1 MKANILLCTL
11 GASWAVIPE
20 VYGFLA
26 PDRLPL
32 YRYHPRC
39 ADFTRQREDY
49 RLEAPD
55 EIWVCTTLG
64 DLPRQGLAYLHEWHA
79 RLEHPP
85 ILRIWQAAGTD
96 QLASQ
101 PECDRFRE
109 LLLRACLLAHERAG
123 DGQVV
128 LSLAG
133 GRKTMSA
140 DLQWAGSVL
149 GCDALIHAVG
159 QDPLPELLKTG
170 TAELFTR
177 ELPAEV
183 ASAIVP
189 LIAGAGR
196 RSELLDVELDG
207 RRAVASRDFPLPLAS
222 HGASLT
228 WTPAAGH
235 GLCEEIRSREKAG
248 SQLLGNY
255 LRALGETEH
264 HENWRSLYRLPPRV
278 IEILRKQP
286 LTPGLAD
293 WLQGLPKADLHRHIG
308 GCLDLDAQREVGR
321 SVWDALSPPE
331 RERALGHIA
340 PLLRQAIWPWDWPDR
355 LKTSAIPRPHWTAAL
370 LVHADAPQLTG
381 NLFDATEPRF
391 DLKSGPHGFKA
402 YERPGELSG
411 SAILSHPAAI
421 QPYAAHLVG
430 QAHAEGLAY
439 VELRG
444 SPHKYGDGL
453 VFLHRLADALQT
465 AAASLPADSRALF
478 RFILIADRRQPERLA
493 EVIDLAVRAKEQL
506 PDFVVGLDMAGD
518 ETQPI
523 SADVAQAFARA
534 FEICLPLT
542 IHAGEGETAE
552 KIWTAAYHLHAD
564 RIGHGLTI
572 GDHPKLAQRFRDR
585 GICIELCPSS
595 NREVV
600 GYRDAAF
607 PETAHCP
614 DYPLWRL
621 WQAGLPLTLCTDNPG
636 ISRTTMTGEYLTAA
650 RMVGDCFSCWDALA
664 MIKQAFVH
672 AFLPSQEKE
681 ALLKRMDA
689 LVYRHVLAQFSPREG
704 FNPRHLSFSE
714 DPLTP

>member
-32 YRYHPRC
+32 YRYHPQC

-64 DLPRQGLAYLHEWHA
+64 DLPRQGLAYLREWHA
-79 RLEHPP
+79 RLAHPSV
-85 ILRIWQAAGTD
+85 LRIWQAAGTD

-109 LLLRACLLAHERAG
+109 LLLRDCLLAHERAG
-123 DGQVV
+123 KGQVV

-149 GCDALIHAVG
+149 GCDALIHVVG

-177 ELPAEV
+177 ELPTEV
-183 ASAIVP
+183 AYAIVP

-207 RRAVASRDFPLPLAS
+207 RGAVASGDFPLPLAEP
-222 HGASLT
+222 GAPLAWEHAEGPSL
-228 WTPAAGH
+228 
-235 GLCEEIRSREKAG
+235 CDEIRKREEAG
-248 SQLLGNY
+248 SRLLGNY
-255 LRALGETEH
+255 LKALGETEH

-278 IEILRKQP
+278 IETLRTRALNP
-286 LTPGLAD
+286 DLAG
-293 WLQGLPKADLHRHIG
+293 WLRDLPKADLHRHIG
-308 GCLDLDAQREVGR
+308 GCLDLDDQRTV
-321 SVWDALSPPE
+321 SLAVWGALNASE
-331 RERALGHIA
+331 RGRALDHVA
-340 PLLRQAIWPWDWPDR
+340 PLLEQTLWPSDWPNR
-355 LKTSAIPRPHWTAAL
+355 LTTPDIPRPHWTAAL
-370 LVHADAPQLTG
+370 LVHADADRLTG
-381 NLFDATEPRF
+381 NLFDATEPRVA
-391 DLKSGPHGFKA
+391 LKSRHPLGFAA

-421 QPYAAHLVG
+421 EPYAHSLVR
-430 QAHAEGLAY
+430 QARAEGLAY

-444 SPHKYGDGL
+444 SPHKYGDGML
-453 VFLHRLADALQT
+453 FLERLAGALQA
-465 AAASLPADSRALF
+465 AAASLPRDSRPSF
-478 RFILIADRRQPERLA
+478 RFILIADRRQHEKLPD
-493 EVIDLAVRAKEQL
+493 VIDLAVRAKEQL
-506 PDFVVGLDMAGD
+506 PNFVVGLDMAGD
-518 ETQPI
+518 E
-523 SADVAQAFARA
+523 AQALPPDAANAFTRA

-552 KIWTAAYHLHAD
+552 QIWTAAYHFHAD

-572 GDHPKLAQRFRDR
+572 GNHDRLAERFRDR
-585 GICIELCPSS
+585 SICLELCPSS

-600 GYRDAAF
+600 GYRDPAY
-607 PETAHCP
+607 PETADCP
-614 DYPLWRL
+614 EYPLWKL

-636 ISRTTMTGEYLTAA
+636 ISRTTLTGEYLAAA
-650 RMVGDCFSCWDALA
+650 RMVGDDKFTCWDALA

-681 ALLKRMDA
+681 NLLKQVDDA
-689 LVYRHVLAQFSPREG
+689 IYRQVLDRFA
-704 FNPRHLSFSE
+704 
-714 DPLTP
+714 D